1 MITFLHISDTHLSG
15 DPAYHPHWMPPGSIH
30 PNIGAGQLLDA
41 IKQLPY
47 AVDFILH
54 TGDVCAEPL
63 VDDYRCACDLLD
75 DLPAPIILLPGNHDS
90 GDLLAAHLHDGER
103 RHVLRDARLRLDDVH
118 IIALNTSGGGEH
130 APSLRPQQLDWL
142 ESALDACRDGRIIVA
157 AHHPLLETGVPY
169 LDESMRVQNGA
180 AAHAIL
186 ARHSKRIAGV
196 LHGHIHQP
204 TISFADG
211 ISYISCPATWNNHG
225 AYPGMTVNVDDRHC
239 APGYNLVMLR
249 GTRLS
254 LRGAVPCPPQT
265 HESAGS
271 RLYSARFRF

>member
-1 MITFLHISDTHLSG
+1 MTTFLHISDTHISG
-15 DPAYHPHWMPPGSIH
+15 DPAYHPPWLRPGTRH
-30 PNIGAGQLLDA
+30 PNTDAKNLLGV

-63 VDDYRCACDLLD
+63 ADDYRCARDLLD
-75 DLPAPIILLPGNHDS
+75 DLLVPIILLPGNHDS
-90 GDLLAAHLHDGER
+90 GDLLAEHLHDGER
-103 RHVLRDARLRLDDVH
+103 RHVLRDARLRLGDTH
-118 IIALNTSGGGEH
+118 IIALDTSGGGEH

-142 ESALDACRDGRIIVA
+142 ESALDSCRDGRIIVA
-157 AHHPLLETGVPY
+157 AHHPLLETGVAW
-169 LDESMRVQNGA
+169 LDESMRAQNGA

-204 TISFADG
+204 TISCADG
-211 ISYISCPATWNNHG
+211 ISYISCPSTWSNLA
-225 AYPGMTVNVDDRHC
+225 AYPGLTVDESDQHC

-249 GTRLS
+249 GPRLF
-254 LRGAVPCPPQT
+254 
-265 HESAGS
+265 
-271 RLYSARFRF
+271 ARRCAFTPAPLA